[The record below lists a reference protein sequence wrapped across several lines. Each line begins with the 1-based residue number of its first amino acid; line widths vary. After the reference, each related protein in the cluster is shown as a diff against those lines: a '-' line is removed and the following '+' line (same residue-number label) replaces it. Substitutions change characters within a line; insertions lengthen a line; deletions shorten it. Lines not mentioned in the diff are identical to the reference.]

1 MCLESSFWRGK
12 RVLLTGHSGF
22 KGGWLAIWLKHLGA
36 SVTGLSLPPQTTPN
50 LFSLARISECLT
62 SHWCDV
68 RDAKALSALVRRVE
82 PEIVLHLAAQPLV
95 RASYAD
101 PLGTYATNVMGTA
114 HLLDALRGLDSVRVA
129 VMVTT
134 DKVYRNQETPYP
146 YREDDPLGGHDPY
159 SASKAAS
166 EIVISSYRDSYLK
179 HQGVALATAR
189 AGNVIGGGDWSTDRL
204 IPDAMRAWSTG
215 TPLVIRRPD
224 AVRPWQHVIEPLA
237 AYMVLAQ
244 HLWHEPTLAGAYNFG
259 PSTHTAATVKQV
271 INLALS
277 AYGTGVVS
285 YESDSKQLHEAGWL
299 ALETARARVQLGIL
313 PQWDLNKTITQTVG
327 WYRAIQE
334 GTDARYVCLQQIQE
348 YSEQAWAAWNILPAD
363 LDGLCLIER
372 QRGRFLGF
380 LSRMFC
386 SHELAVA
393 GWAWPVAQINH
404 TLTRQGGTV
413 RGIHFQRQPHAEAKL
428 VSCLRGRVW
437 DVAVDLRKDSPTYLQ
452 WRGHE
457 LSPDNGLAMLIPPGF
472 AHVFQTLNDDVEMLY
487 LHSTAHA
494 PEAEGII
501 NALDARL
508 EISWPL
514 PVRYRS
520 ARDENQAPIGPDFEG
535 ISL

>member
-1 MCLESSFWRGK
+1 
-12 RVLLTGHSGF
+12 
-22 KGGWLAIWLKHLGA
+22 
-36 SVTGLSLPPQTTPN
+36 
-50 LFSLARISECLT
+50 
-62 SHWCDV
+62 
-68 RDAKALSALVRRVE
+68 
-82 PEIVLHLAAQPLV
+82 
-95 RASYAD
+95 
-101 PLGTYATNVMGTA
+101 MG
-114 HLLDALRGLDSVRVA
+114 
-129 VMVTT
+129 
-134 DKVYRNQETPYP
+134 
-146 YREDDPLGGHDPY
+146 
-159 SASKAAS
+159 
-166 EIVISSYRDSYLK
+166 
-179 HQGVALATAR
+179 
-189 AGNVIGGGDWSTDRL
+189 RL
-204 IPDAMRAWSTG
+204 
-215 TPLVIRRPD
+215 
-224 AVRPWQHVIEPLA
+224 
-237 AYMVLAQ
+237 
-244 HLWHEPTLAGAYNFG
+244 
-259 PSTHTAATVKQV
+259 
-271 INLALS
+271 
-277 AYGTGVVS
+277 
-285 YESDSKQLHEAGWL
+285 
-299 ALETARARVQLGIL
+299 
-313 PQWDLNKTITQTVG
+313 
-327 WYRAIQE
+327 
-334 GTDARYVCLQQIQE
+334 
-348 YSEQAWAAWNILPAD
+348 NILPAD

-372 QRGRFLGF
+372 QRVGDSRGF

-413 RGIHFQRQPHAEAKL
+413 RGMHFQRQPHAEAKL

-472 AHVFQTLNDDVEMLY
+472 AHGFQTLNDDVEMLY